1 MNASY
6 FRSEIS
12 SLPAYVPGARSA
24 DLAVI
29 KVASNEMPFP
39 PLPGVQ
45 AVIASHIADISR
57 YPDMA
62 ATQLLPQIAAYHK
75 LGKDNIALGNGSTD
89 LVENFL
95 AAVCTPG
102 SEVIYPWRSFEAYPI
117 AVQIAGATSVKIPLR
132 ADGNND
138 LAAMLQA
145 ITERTRAI
153 IVCTPNNPTGSALT
167 HTELRDFLI
176 QVPRTIPV
184 LLDEAYVDFVR
195 MDDAVRSVELLA
207 EFPNVLSLR
216 TFSKAYGLAGL
227 RIGYALGQPEIVAG
241 LRAIATPFGV
251 NVLAQAAARSAL
263 LERKEVDRRVN
274 IIVDEREKLSVA
286 LRAVGW
292 KGPISQS
299 NFMWF
304 DTRDATAEFVELCA
318 TEGITVR
325 GFAGEGT
332 RVTIAEA
339 EASLRL
345 LRAVNRFRASLES

>member
-1 MNASY
+1 MNTSY
-6 FRSEIS
+6 FRPEIA
-12 SLPAYVPGARSA
+12 SLPAYVPGKRS
-24 DLAVI
+24 DDPTVI

-45 AVIASHIADISR
+45 SVIATHIAEISR

-75 LGKDNIALGNGSTD
+75 LAKENIALGNGSTD

-117 AVQIAGATSVKIPLR
+117 AVQIAGATSVKVPLR

-138 LAAMLQA
+138 LDAMLRS

-167 HTELRDFLI
+167 HTGLRDFLI
-176 QVPRTIPV
+176 QVPPTIPV
-184 LLDEAYVDFVR
+184 LVDEAYVDFVR
-195 MDDAVRSVELLA
+195 MDDAVRGVDLIA

-227 RIGYALGQPEIVAG
+227 RIGYALGQPEMIVG
-241 LRAIATPFGV
+241 LKAIATPFGV
-251 NVLAQAAARSAL
+251 NVLAQAAAHSAL
-263 LERKEVDRRVN
+263 LEREEVDRRVG
-274 IIVDEREKLSVA
+274 IIVDEREKLLAA
-286 LRAVGW
+286 LHAVGW
-292 KGPISQS
+292 KGPLTQA
-299 NFMWF
+299 NFVWF
-304 DTRDATAEFVELCA
+304 ATGDATADFVEFCA
-318 TEGITVR
+318 AEGITVR

-332 RVTIAEA
+332 RVTIAEP

-345 LRAVNRFRASLES
+345 LRAVNKYRATLEN